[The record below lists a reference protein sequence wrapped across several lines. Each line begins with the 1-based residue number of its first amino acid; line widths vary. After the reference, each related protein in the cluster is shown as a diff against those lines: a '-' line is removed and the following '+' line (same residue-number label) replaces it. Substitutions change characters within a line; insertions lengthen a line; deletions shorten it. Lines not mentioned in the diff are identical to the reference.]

1 MSVTIYAY
9 RTLIWLSQQNR
20 EVIPVGMVPDEV
32 LPPDEEDFTR
42 DDMEK
47 QGWLMPGEKTL
58 GGDPDWT
65 LSMEGHRQ
73 ARRWTAKY
81 PVHSAAHEILS
92 ALPDDRN
99 DYLPGAE
106 DAFDSS
112 YRDPVLE
119 RPFTE
124 AEIHK
129 GAKLLHQQKQIAAE
143 EFQGDIL
150 ARLELTP
157 KGEEVREDRHVPGL
171 RVASAE
177 TSSRTEINTNI
188 SGGNFGAAQ
197 FGNNNASHVENVT
210 FAVDQQF
217 RELRELTE
225 SNANPDDRGEL
236 LEQIQ
241 RLEEAAKR
249 EDPAEFE
256 TLRNGFLSGFAT
268 KVGDKAVGALMA
280 IAPALWG

>member
-1 MSVTIYAY
+1 MSVTICAY

-20 EVIPVGMVPDEV
+20 EVIPVELVPDGV
-32 LPPDEEDFTR
+32 LPAREQEYTR
-42 DDMEK
+42 DEMDK
-47 QGWLMPGEKTL
+47 RGWLMPREESL
-58 GGDPDWT
+58 GGDPFLT
-65 LSMEGHRQ
+65 LTTEGHRQ
-73 ARRWTAKY
+73 ADRWSSKY
-81 PVHSAAHEILS
+81 AVYSAAHEILS
-92 ALPDDRN
+92 AIPEEQDG
-99 DYLPGAE
+99 YLPGAE
-106 DAFDSS
+106 DAFSAS

-129 GAKLLHQQKQIAAE
+129 AAKLLHQQKQIAAE
-143 EFQGDIL
+143 QFQGDML

-157 KGEEVREDRHVPGL
+157 TGEEVREDRHVPGL

-188 SGGNFGAAQ
+188 SHSRIASAQIGTSNTAHIGNI
-197 FGNNNASHVENVT
+197 T
-210 FAVDQQF
+210 FEADQHFQ
-217 RELRELTE
+217 ELRELTE
-225 SNANPDDRGEL
+225 SNANPDDRAEL
-236 LEQIQ
+236 LEQIH

-249 EDPAEFE
+249 EDRAEFE